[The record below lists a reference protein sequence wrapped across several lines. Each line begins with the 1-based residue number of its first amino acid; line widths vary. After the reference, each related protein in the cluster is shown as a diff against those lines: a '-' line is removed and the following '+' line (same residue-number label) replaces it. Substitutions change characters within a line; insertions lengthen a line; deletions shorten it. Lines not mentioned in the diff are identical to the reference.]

1 MRKKILKKIEPIFR
15 KVLKEPNLVLTE
27 DINASKIEKWD
38 SLNHITLIV
47 ELEQFCKCSFTTK
60 ELVELNNVGD
70 FVDLLIKK
78 DYNGE

>member
-1 MRKKILKKIEPIFR
+1 MRQNILKKIEPIFK
-15 KVLKEPNLVLTE
+15 KVLKEPNLILTE

-47 ELEQFCKCSFTTK
+47 TLEQFCKCSFTTQ
-60 ELVELNNVGD
+60 ELVKLNNVGD

-78 DYNGE
+78 GYNG